1 MSSLPSNPH
10 FAFVNVK
17 IGDTSITPIPPQ
29 HVEHFSYERSTRSDV
44 GASNKII
51 LTLHDMSAMLLEYEI
66 AKGNRQLEFSY
77 GYVDGICSATYV
89 GQITEYDVDF
99 QASGAVLNIEGISSG
114 LSGIADPKSVTYS
127 DMNIDEIVKKIAEEE
142 GWVVKSD
149 SIEPTAPVYETDDT
163 SLYSLG
169 GSSGNYGNG
178 SDPNQT
184 APAQGTTTAQI
195 NGVEV
200 PAKFTA
206 YYPANN
212 AMEGGFNDCKG
223 YKLQPSRQTCAA
235 PSSVPYA
242 SYVWIKDIKGYTQY
256 NNRLYVVTDRGGAI
270 NVEGGTYHFDLLFP
284 DASSANEFGVRYG
297 TVIIQNRNYSDTSKG
312 ASSGST
318 TPTTQTASKGKSK
331 KLKTFYR
338 SNMSAPQFINQVLAE
353 YAVSKATGQGGYRL
367 WFDDAVNGGVEGS
380 TVYFK
385 PDQYSNIASS
395 LSDIDQKYKFEWGT
409 GIRSTVKSFNPNFS
423 GILTAVSGGGEVSAS
438 LLDKLKNELITYDYD
453 KSTDKNRPTT
463 GDRDVDRSLG
473 KTIIGASSYE
483 LSQIKNIAATTWY
496 NNAGQSYPAE
506 LVVVGDPTLEPQQ
519 SCSIVVLNRDG
530 LPHHSS
536 GVYLIQTVVDDIT
549 GGTYESQLS
558 LIRNGLTIGEDES
571 GGLNITVNA
580 IPTTSDSSTD
590 GSYVGTAGGGIAPSD
605 AVEKAVQWAINTAND
620 DSHGYVWGAGG
631 PTNFDCSG
639 FVNNAFHAA
648 GFGIGSGH
656 GPATGGMRAAYQA
669 LGFKWITNIDFSSYS
684 QLQRGDI
691 LLNEGSHTEIYI
703 GNGQQVGA
711 HSAHKPKADQVS
723 VVSYNN
729 HPWNGILRYG
739 G

>member
-77 GYVDGICSATYV
+77 GYVGGICSATYV

-99 QASGAVLNIEGISSG
+99 QASGAVLNVEGISSG
-114 LSGIADPKSVTYS
+114 LSGISDPKSVTYS
-127 DMNIDEIVKKIAEEE
+127 DMSIDEIVKKIAKEE
-142 GWVVKSD
+142 GWIVKSD

-163 SLYSLG
+163 TLYSSG
-169 GSSGNYGNG
+169 GSSSNSGNG
-178 SDPNQT
+178 SDSNP
-184 APAQGTTTAQI
+184 I
-195 NGVEV
+195 
-200 PAKFTA
+200 
-206 YYPANN
+206 
-212 AMEGGFNDCKG
+212 
-223 YKLQPSRQTCAA
+223 
-235 PSSVPYA
+235 
-242 SYVWIKDIKGYTQY
+242 
-256 NNRLYVVTDRGGAI
+256 
-270 NVEGGTYHFDLLFP
+270 
-284 DASSANEFGVRYG
+284 
-297 TVIIQNRNYSDTSKG
+297 
-312 ASSGST
+312 
-318 TPTTQTASKGKSK
+318 ASKGKSN

-338 SNMSAPQFINQVLAE
+338 SNMSAPQFINQILTE

-395 LSDIDQKYKFEWGT
+395 LADIDQKYKFEWGT

-438 LLDKLKNELITYDYD
+438 LLDKLKNELISYNYD

-463 GDRDVDRSLG
+463 GDRDIDRSIG
-473 KTIIGASSYE
+473 KTVIGASSYE

-590 GSYVGTAGGGIAPSD
+590 GSYTGTAGGGTAPSD

-639 FVNNAFHAA
+639 FVNNAFNAA

-656 GPATGGMRAAYQA
+656 GPSTSSMRSAYQA
-669 LGFKWITNIDFSSYS
+669 LGFKWITNINFSSYS

-711 HSAHKPKADQVS
+711 HSAHKPQADQVS
-723 VVSYNN
+723 VVNYNN